1 MGRMAVDSL
10 EQMNRLHSKPVAL
23 SVDSMLSSSSVFQT
37 MLQEVIK
44 VIGDYSENNDIF
56 YDDPLSADTQL
67 IADLGLTSVDFVSIF
82 QKCQSLRPDRLSFI
96 ELVMPVEGQYVSG
109 LSIGELSEYI
119 IKQSASISPTSTKS
133 SAGSQGQQPKDV
145 EDSKYK
151 RSPFSSIQFEEFK
164 SLIQTPT
171 FSADNTIDTSY
182 KLVFIL
188 SSPRSGSTLLQRM
201 LDQHP
206 EIESPEELHLL
217 HYDTYAQRQ
226 TALSHAET
234 KHLLGG
240 TVRLR
245 AKVNGISLEDSARLE
260 SELVQSETPVIS
272 FFKEIEDHFLKEY
285 LVDKT
290 PSYAYSRHTL
300 ERITAQFPDA
310 KFIYLVRHPS
320 AVVKSLVDSQLQE
333 IIPFARRYTGD
344 TSAIPEMIWALCHEN
359 IQSVLKDIDNS
370 RIHYLNYEDLVTSP
384 DKSMDELLSFLG
396 LPFYASCANPYSAE
410 QSMQIETNEFAGD
423 LKFFL
428 ENRIV
433 DNRADIW
440 RSFPALHS
448 LSETSVGLM
457 GNIPGYEVQQ

>member
-10 EQMNRLHSKPVAL
+10 EQMNRLDRKPVAR

-82 QKCQSLRPDRLSFI
+82 QKCQSLSPDRLSFI
-96 ELVMPVEGQYVSG
+96 ELVMPVEGQYVSD
-109 LSIGELSEYI
+109 LSIGELCEYI
-119 IKQSASISPTSTKS
+119 IKQSASIGPTSTKS
-133 SAGSQGQQPKDV
+133 STDSQGQQPKDV

-151 RSPFSSIQFEEFK
+151 RSPFSSIQFAEFK

-245 AKVNGISLEDSARLE
+245 AKINGISLEDSARLE
-260 SELVQSETPVIS
+260 GELVESETPVIS
-272 FFKEIEDHFLKEY
+272 FFKEIEDSFSKEY

-448 LSETSVGLM
+448 LSEISVGLM